1 MLQKGSMM
9 AVAEATFLMTTEEL
23 LALPEDGVQRWLIR
37 GKLREKPL
45 PIRER
50 LGEKPMTIR
59 NRWHSRIMARVAK
72 TLDNWR
78 DQQPEPRGSVL
89 CGEVGVLLR
98 RDPDTTVVVDVIY
111 VSAELAA
118 AESEETTLV
127 DGDPVL
133 VVEILSPNDV
143 NEQVHEKVDDYLAA
157 GVRLV
162 WVIDPHDRTVVI
174 YRPDHEPEL
183 VNVHHE
189 LSGEPHLPGFRVP
202 VAELFA

>member
-1 MLQKGSMM
+1 MP
-9 AVAEATFLMTTEEL
+9 VAEAISLMTTEEL
-23 LALPEDGVQRWLIR
+23 LALPENGVQRWLIQ
-37 GKLREKPL
+37 GKLREKPM
-45 PIRER
+45 IV
-50 LGEKPMTIR
+50 R

-72 TLDNWR
+72 ILDNWR

-89 CGEVGVLLR
+89 CGEVGVRLR
-98 RDPDTTVVVDVIY
+98 RDPDTTVGVDVIY
-111 VSAELAA
+111 VSAEFAA

-127 DGDPVL
+127 DGVPIL

-162 WVIDPHDRTVVI
+162 WVIDPHDRTVLI
-174 YRPDHEPEL
+174 YQPGQEPAL
-183 VNVHHE
+183 VNVRHE